1 MAEMKDR
8 IRQLMES
15 QHMTQQV
22 FAQTLGISSASLS
35 SIFTGRTNPTLKHVE
50 AIKHRFPDINL
61 SWLMFG
67 DGPMQLDTLQDK
79 EQEEEEEGN
88 SVSDVQEPSLN
99 FDEKASVPYSD
110 HSTIPEEFKV
120 DDRPHSR
127 VINGVKFVDK
137 PQRKIR
143 EIRVFYDDMSWEAF
157 VPQK

>member
-61 SWLMFG
+61 DWLMFG
-67 DGPMQLDTLQDK
+67 EGPMQLNTD
-79 EQEEEEEGN
+79 QENDPAEEEGT
-88 SVSDVQEPSLN
+88 SVSDVQEPSLDFGEN
-99 FDEKASVPYSD
+99 PQSSFADPSKIS
-110 HSTIPEEFKV
+110 EEFKA
-120 DDRPHSR
+120 DNRPHSR
-127 VINGVKFVDK
+127 LVSGVKYIDK